1 MENKNIIDFWKWIQL
16 NLKYLE
22 PKKITGDYIVELE
35 KHLEILGNFSWEIGY
50 DDRVK
55 KYFLAISPDYE
66 HDAFELSKKIVE
78 EAPSIDNWIFYSAKP
93 PKQWKLIFDVFI
105 DGEKVRFDAS
115 TWKYIL
121 YRFDDGV
128 YDIVI
133 KIPNSY
139 KPYEEHFDEIGMIA
153 VSGELGEAFVIE
165 YVDEI
170 ELVYEFEDNLKGSDF
185 ITLKT
190 KITS

>member
-1 MENKNIIDFWKWIQL
+1 METKNITDFWNWFKT
-16 NLKYLE
+16 NSKYLE
-22 PKKITGDYIVELE
+22 PKKITDDYIDELD
-35 KHLEILGNFSWEIGY
+35 KHLEDLADFSWEIGF

-55 KYFLAISPDYE
+55 KYFLAISPEGDL
-66 HDAFELSKKIVE
+66 DLFERSKIIISH
-78 EAPSIDNWIFYSAKP
+78 APIIEDWIFYPAKP
-93 PKQWKLIFDVFI
+93 PKKWKLIFDVFI

-121 YRFDDGV
+121 YRFDDGI

-133 KIPNSY
+133 KIPTSY
-139 KPYEEHFDEIGMIA
+139 KPYEDHFDEIGMIA

-165 YVDEI
+165 YVNEI